1 MKARLIED
9 QLYEVVDGRKWY
21 TASRRPDGS
30 YFVMNHVGRAISEGS
45 DIQRRVVRAVQAV
58 RMTEPGCRSHAAS
71 SGHRRHPNE

>member
-30 YFVMNHVGRAISEGS
+30 YFVMNHVDRAISEGS
-45 DIQRRVVRAVQAV
+45 DIHRRVVQAVQAD
-58 RMTEPGCRSHAAS
+58 
-71 SGHRRHPNE
+71 

>member
-21 TASRRPDGS
+21 TASRRSDGS

-45 DIQRRVVRAVQAV
+45 DIHRRVVRAVEEL
-58 RMTEPGCRSHAAS
+58 RE
-71 SGHRRHPNE
+71 